1 MKLAARRGMK
11 DTCLAA
17 FLVKGKRH
25 EKKNKLRSILL
36 LVFSVLFFVSS
47 YMVYGIISQAH
58 REQDNFEQLKEIV
71 KQPFLDFPT

>member
-25 EKKNKLRSILL
+25 EKKKQTAFYIAPCVQCLVLRLRIYELWHYIAGPAGAGEL
-36 LVFSVLFFVSS
+36 
-47 YMVYGIISQAH
+47 
-58 REQDNFEQLKEIV
+58 
-71 KQPFLDFPT
+71 